1 MREHACTTALNI
13 ILKTACAY
21 LPLLLGAV
29 ALVGG
34 LLTFILAV
42 LPDALL
48 LLVGGGRRAR
58 VDALA
63 ATLLALATLA
73 TAAVGGGLVRRR
85 RQVLGIT
92 PPVIS
97 SELAFAFVLR
107 EREVFFDCFV
117 KVLAGK
123 GDSQEGEDQQEG

>member
-1 MREHACTTALNI
+1 MTALI
-13 ILKTACAY
+13 VLKTARAY

-48 LLVGGGRRAR
+48 LLVRGGRRAR

-63 ATLLALATLA
+63 AALLALAALA
-73 TAAVGGGLVRRR
+73 TAAVGGGPAMVVGGLVRRR
-85 RQVLGIT
+85 R
-92 PPVIS
+92 PVVVMIPVVRI
-97 SELAFAFVLR
+97 ELSFAFVLR

-123 GDSQEGEDQQEG
+123 GDSQEGKDQEEG

>member
-1 MREHACTTALNI
+1 MALII

-34 LLTFILAV
+34 LLAFILAV
-42 LPDALL
+42 FPDALL

-58 VDALA
+58 VDAVA
-63 ATLLALATLA
+63 ATLRTLATLA
-73 TAAVGGGLVRRR
+73 TALVVGGLVRRLL
-85 RQVLGIT
+85 QVEGIV
-92 PPVIS
+92 PPA
-97 SELAFAFVLR
+97 SELSFAFVLR

-123 GDSQEGEDQQEG
+123 GDSQEGEDQQEGG